1 MIKYLQIGSFIDINQ
16 QNCLLNQLFLIVF
29 QTSVEEVGV
38 MADILVIAVRTC
50 NRHTLV
56 VENNIER
63 LCICTELA
71 ALQIAPLVA
80 YGAELALTSVLNH
93 LDRLVKRLLVVYIK

>member
-1 MIKYLQIGSFIDINQ
+1 
-16 QNCLLNQLFLIVF
+16 
-29 QTSVEEVGV
+29 

-71 ALQIAPLVA
+71 ALQIAPLVTH
-80 YGAELALTSVLNH
+80 GAELALTSVLNH